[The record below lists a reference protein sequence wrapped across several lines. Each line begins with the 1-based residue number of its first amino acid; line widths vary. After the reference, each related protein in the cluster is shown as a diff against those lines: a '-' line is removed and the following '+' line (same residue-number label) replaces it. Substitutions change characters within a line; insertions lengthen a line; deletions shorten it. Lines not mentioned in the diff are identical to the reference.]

1 MRKISIWQTQWK
13 HCWGIRSSANDSF
26 PAVAYRLKSGKKV
39 REKKVTHTHES
50 DWVLHL
56 VALWLGVD
64 SASSLFS
71 RHVQDVLWHRKPYLK
86 VDGRARSSP
95 VRGGSLLL
103 SQRVRVHIVG
113 PTQHIWGF
121 FSPLLLQP
129 APPEQLM
136 LSSKWTHWPE
146 LHRQN
151 IPFCRPPQPRFE
163 LHNLPSFLHRQ
174 PAVSSLG
181 WGFRRLL
188 LMNSLTLD
196 RCASLRVFG
205 QVVQNTSH
213 YISEPSSFMTLCS
226 GRSSPLPFNFGRSVL
241 SPLRVFISVLCV
253 YVECCGGGHL
263 ALLTAGSCF
272 SIRRGIY
279 GKSPRCFVFCALLTL
294 LLTAEFK
301 VRIILSG
308 FHWPCK
314 TLSFLSGA
322 STSFLCLMT

>member
-1 MRKISIWQTQWK
+1 MRRVRLLFSSGWGEVCLRQGLSQAKQRIVLPENQSCRPWSFVGSNQTLQSFAYWHLSQPCVRKISIWQTQWK

-241 SPLRVFISVLCV
+241 SPLRVFISELNAVVEDIWLC
-253 YVECCGGGHL
+253 
-263 ALLTAGSCF
+263 
-272 SIRRGIY
+272 
-279 GKSPRCFVFCALLTL
+279 
-294 LLTAEFK
+294 
-301 VRIILSG
+301 
-308 FHWPCK
+308 
-314 TLSFLSGA
+314 
-322 STSFLCLMT
+322 